1 MFPTSDTGSPPQSR
15 MTSRHSSV
23 VSSTSSRSSVRKP
36 SLKAK
41 PSALQGN
48 LIERNDDYLNDDL
61 LEGNEDDSLAGS
73 PRATQRD
80 ATFDAEMNRLVIAI
94 DYGTTFTGEL
104 ATTKTN

>member
-1 MFPTSDTGSPPQSR
+1 M
-15 MTSRHSSV
+15 

-48 LIERNDDYLNDDL
+48 SLDRNDDYLNDNL
-61 LEGNEDDSLAGS
+61 LAEGDEEDSMSESPKLSHRTPAYDAGS
-73 PRATQRD
+73 
-80 ATFDAEMNRLVIAI
+80 NRLVIAI

-104 ATTKTN
+104 